1 MVEPVV
7 ESPQA
12 APEGMHD
19 AELVEQMHAAFA
31 DLPVETEPHVV
42 EEPIPVAEPE
52 PVPVAI
58 AEAPVAGGPD
68 LELASAL
75 AAAVGGESVP
85 VAHAAGLD
93 HAALTSVVSRVME
106 RMIPVVM
113 MEIAKEI
120 EAKKKP

>member
-1 MVEPVV
+1 
-7 ESPQA
+7 
-12 APEGMHD
+12 
-19 AELVEQMHAAFA
+19 
-31 DLPVETEPHVV
+31 
-42 EEPIPVAEPE
+42 VA
-52 PVPVAI
+52 V
-58 AEAPVAGGPD
+58 AEAPAAVGPD

-75 AAAVGGESVP
+75 AAAVGGESAP
-85 VAHAAGLD
+85 AAHAAGLD